1 VGAVKAIAHRSS
13 RFTKNGVN
21 SISPAHSAFRHVGEI
36 GTLMV
41 DGNPKSLVNLSDM
54 GHQEITTSAQ
64 EIPAILLMEA
74 KGMIR
79 SGPVAA
85 TTSFELGP
93 VSITSSLGMVV
104 TPLSPNKIAVLQLL
118 MTSKL
123 VKIGY

>member
-1 VGAVKAIAHRSS
+1 
-13 RFTKNGVN
+13 
-21 SISPAHSAFRHVGEI
+21 
-36 GTLMV
+36 MV

-85 TTSFELGP
+85 TISFELGP